1 MTSTNTIRR
10 QLLQAVAGLGLFGLL
25 ISTGGCEVKVGN
37 LKAEAIFSDASV
49 AALARAAAR
58 GDVSEVNRLIES
70 GVPVDGL
77 GKENWTPLYWAMLAN
92 SPSGME
98 ALLKHKANPNHR
110 IQDPQSLGGGFP
122 IVLMLARVDRAPL
135 LELLLK
141 YGANPNTRYPVRVD
155 RKPLFPYEGDSLL
168 IDAAI
173 ENQLDNVKVLVKY
186 GADVN
191 LRPQVGD
198 VATEKAAGLGRFEI
212 AEYLLEH
219 GATMHLDTVAHA
231 LQNRAWDPR
240 AHPQRIKL
248 LEMLHARGAKIYFNP
263 DNPDTPAHLL
273 SPGTYKYQP
282 YKGETPVQISQ

>member
-1 MTSTNTIRR
+1 MNPKHPMKRR
-10 QLLQAVAGLGLFGLL
+10 LLQTLAGLGLFGLL
-25 ISTGGCEVKVGN
+25 ISSGGCEVKVGN
-37 LKAEAIFSDASV
+37 LKAEAVFSDPSI

-122 IVLMLARVDRAPL
+122 IVLMLARFDRAPL

-141 YGANPNTRYPVRVD
+141 YGANPNTRRPVRVD
-155 RKPLFPYEGDSLL
+155 RQPVRPYEGNSLL
-168 IDAAI
+168 IEAAI
-173 ENQLDNVKVLVKY
+173 ENQLENVKVLVKY

-191 LRPQVGD
+191 LRPQWGN

-219 GATMHLDTVAHA
+219 GATVHLDTVAHA

-240 AHPQRIKL
+240 VHPRRIKL

-273 SPGTYKYQP
+273 SPGTYQYQE
-282 YKGETPVQISQ
+282 YKGETPIRIPQ